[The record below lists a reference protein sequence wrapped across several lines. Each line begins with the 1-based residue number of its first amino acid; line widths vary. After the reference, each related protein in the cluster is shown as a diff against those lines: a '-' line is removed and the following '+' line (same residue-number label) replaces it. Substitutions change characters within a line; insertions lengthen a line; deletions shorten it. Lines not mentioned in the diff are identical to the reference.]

1 MNITDLNR
9 HGGIGANSMLAQI
22 GDLNVLIDAGL
33 NPKHPGLD
41 GIPDLS
47 SVRNVRLDLIIVTHC
62 HLDHIGSI
70 PVVMRDHPN
79 TPVIMTESSRLIIE
93 KMLHN
98 SANVMQRQKEEKNIE
113 GYPLFTHEEI
123 ERLAPRM
130 QGLAFGRKK
139 KFRGVTD
146 EIEIMFH
153 RAGHVAGAAAVE
165 VWHKHRQIF
174 FTGDVLFEN
183 QRTLPGA
190 QFPAGHFDTVIIETT
205 RGATERQEGK
215 ERVNEIARLIN
226 SINDT
231 IQSGGSFLLPVFA
244 LGRMQEVLS
253 VLHDARRFGRL
264 VECPIYAA
272 GLGMAIADIFDEISR
287 KTRDVNFSRA
297 VLRELKLKPMPRQI
311 EPGRNPSKPALFILS
326 SGMLVE
332 KTPSYALA
340 SGMLGHAHNTIG
352 FVGYCD
358 PDTPGGALL
367 AAKHGE
373 EFLFDAVN
381 IKTTIRAKV
390 ERFELSG
397 HADREEL
404 MQYAVQTQARSIV
417 LTHGDPD
424 ARAWFVQQITERM
437 PGTKVTD
444 PVPLAVCAV

>member
-1 MNITDLNR
+1 
-9 HGGIGANSMLAQI
+9 MLAQI

-41 GIPDLS
+41 GIPDLAS
-47 SVRNVRLDLIIVTHC
+47 LRNVRLDLIIVTHC

-79 TPVIMTESSRLIIE
+79 TPVIMTDSSRLIIE

-98 SANVMQRQKEEKNIE
+98 SANVMQRQKEENNIE
-113 GYPLFTHEEI
+113 GYPLFTHDDI

-190 QFPAGHFDTVIIETT
+190 QFPAGHFDTVIMETT

-287 KTRDVNFSRA
+287 KTRDVNFSRS

-311 EPGRNPSKPALFILS
+311 DPGRNPSKPALFILS

-417 LTHGDPD
+417 LTHGDPE
-424 ARAWFVQQITERM
+424 ARAWFVQQINERM

-444 PVPLAVCAV
+444 PVPLAVCEV

>member
-1 MNITDLNR
+1 
-9 HGGIGANSMLAQI
+9 
-22 GDLNVLIDAGL
+22 
-33 NPKHPGLD
+33 
-41 GIPDLS
+41 
-47 SVRNVRLDLIIVTHC
+47 
-62 HLDHIGSI
+62 
-70 PVVMRDHPN
+70 
-79 TPVIMTESSRLIIE
+79 
-93 KMLHN
+93 
-98 SANVMQRQKEEKNIE
+98 
-113 GYPLFTHEEI
+113 
-123 ERLAPRM
+123 
-130 QGLAFGRKK
+130 
-139 KFRGVTD
+139 
-146 EIEIMFH
+146 
-153 RAGHVAGAAAVE
+153 
-165 VWHKHRQIF
+165 
-174 FTGDVLFEN
+174 
-183 QRTLPGA
+183 
-190 QFPAGHFDTVIIETT
+190 
-205 RGATERQEGK
+205 
-215 ERVNEIARLIN
+215 
-226 SINDT
+226 
-231 IQSGGSFLLPVFA
+231 LLPVFA

-287 KTRDVNFSRA
+287 KTKDVQFSRS
-297 VLRELKLKPMPRQI
+297 VLRDLRLKPMPRQI

-381 IKTTIRAKV
+381 VKTTIRAKV

-417 LTHGDPD
+417 LTHGDSD

-437 PGTKVTD
+437 PGTKITD
-444 PVPLAVCAV
+444 PVPLKMCEV